1 MAVLFSRLA
10 ILMAIAVAR
19 SLQCVRPGAG
29 VADPKT
35 GGPMNPSEFVIAG
48 SVLSLANQTR
58 GVQTDHHGLGPAHW
72 QRQLGRL
79 RHNGFTHVDLVDGWL
94 PIPDLSSSDLQR
106 LGQVLSDLDLTPVG
120 LNVSRHSLAD
130 PERWAEHLDY
140 SCRGVDAAAAL
151 GAGVLEVGFHPRLVP
166 AQKEQLMFWEVEVE
180 PEDRSEETW
189 TAVADRLRQLCSYAA
204 ERGVQVSIELYEDTL
219 VSTAADVDRIIA
231 AVGADNLGINPD
243 LGNTFRS
250 VTPQREHWLETFRG
264 ALPHLDL
271 WHLKNYTRSSLGPQ
285 GPFAVA
291 PTALGE
297 GMIDYRLLV
306 GEALRAGF
314 TGPYVVEH
322 YGGDALHLQRLGR
335 VYLSDL
341 LDELAAD
348 INDELGQGDA
358 R

>member
-1 MAVLFSRLA
+1 
-10 ILMAIAVAR
+10 
-19 SLQCVRPGAG
+19 
-29 VADPKT
+29 
-35 GGPMNPSEFVIAG
+35 MNPSEFVIAG

-79 RHNGFTHVDLVDGWL
+79 VRSGFTHVDLVDGWL
-94 PIPDLSSSDLQR
+94 PIPEMADSELER
-106 LGQVLSDLDLTPVG
+106 LGQVLGDLDLTPVG

-130 PERWAEHLDY
+130 PERGAKHLDY
-140 SCRGVDAAAAL
+140 SCRGVDAAAKL

-166 AQKEQLMFWEVEVE
+166 AQKEQQLFWEVEVE

-189 TAVADRLRQLCSYAA
+189 AAAADRLRQLCSYAA
-204 ERGVQVSIELYEDTL
+204 SRKVHVSIELYEDTL
-219 VSTAADVDRIIA
+219 VSTAADVDKIIS
-231 AVGADNLGINPD
+231 AVGADNLGVNPD

-271 WHLKNYTRSSLGPQ
+271 WHLKNYTRSSLSPQ
-285 GPFAVA
+285 GPFAIA

-297 GMIDYRLLV
+297 GMIDYRLLI

-335 VYLSDL
+335 DYLIAV
-341 LDELAAD
+341 LDELAAE
-348 INDELGQGDA
+348 IEEELSQGDP